1 VRVCGL
7 YHCAGASRSDAGT
20 ATLGGVAVDLTLVLN
35 KLIFA
40 NLTHRPVRTLLSV
53 LAIAVE
59 VTMILTLVGV
69 SHGTLDSNAE
79 RARGVGADVVIR
91 PQNSQVMSSLNS
103 APMTD
108 KMVGWLAQ
116 QPHVVLATGT
126 VIHSL
131 TFPDSITGLDFPAFN
146 KMNGGF
152 TYIEG
157 GDPASD
163 SDMAV
168 DRYYAQQK
176 HLHVGST
183 MNLIDHDW
191 RISGVYEGGKLARIV
206 VRITALQAIMATPAH
221 VTVIYGKLDDPKLAQ
236 QVVEDLKTKLPG
248 YPVLTMEE
256 LTSMYNINNVAGL
269 KDFIDVVIG
278 ISVIVGFIVV
288 FMAMYTAVLERTR
301 EIGII
306 KAVGGSSGLVLSLLL
321 RETVMLAVGGT
332 VLGIAL
338 TYGTQW
344 LMKHSVPASLVQETV
359 YYWWPIAG
367 LIAIVGALLGA
378 VVPGIKAVKQD
389 VTEALSYE

>member
-1 VRVCGL
+1 MRTIPLCR
-7 YHCAGASRSDAGT
+7 ASRSDVGT
-20 ATLGGVAVDLTLVLN
+20 ITFGWVAVDLTLVLN

-157 GDPASD
+157 NDPKSD
-163 SDMAV
+163 NEMAV

-183 MNLIDHDW
+183 VNLIDHDW
-191 RISGVYEGGKLARIV
+191 RISGVFEGGKLARIV
-206 VRITALQAIMATPAH
+206 VPITALQTIMATPAH

-236 QVVEDLKTKLPG
+236 QVVDDLKTKLPG

-306 KAVGGSSGLVLSLLL
+306 KAVGGSSGLVLALLL

-332 VLGIAL
+332 VLGIVL

-367 LIAIVGALLGA
+367 VIAIVGALLGA